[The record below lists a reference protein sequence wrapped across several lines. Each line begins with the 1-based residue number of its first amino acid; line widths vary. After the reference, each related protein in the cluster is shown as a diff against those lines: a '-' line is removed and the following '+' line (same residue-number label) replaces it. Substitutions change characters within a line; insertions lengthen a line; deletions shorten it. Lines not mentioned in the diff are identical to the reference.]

1 MQPVLVV
8 TVVADALR
16 DRAIEIA
23 RKHGAQGISFVA
35 GRGIGFPEHHT
46 FLGLTYMGH
55 EEVLFFALDEKRAR
69 KVEEELN
76 RELQLE
82 QRFKGLAFTLPVM
95 DAMGIDVDRM
105 ALDLDERDTGPG
117 KP

>member
-8 TVVADALR
+8 AVVAEELR

-23 RKHGAQGISFVA
+23 RKHGAQGLTFAA

-46 FLGLTYMGH
+46 FLGLTYMGQ
-55 EEVLFFALDEKRAR
+55 EQALFFALDEKRAR
-69 KVEEELN
+69 RVEAELN

-95 DAMGIDVDRM
+95 DAMGIDVERM
-105 ALDLDERDTGPG
+105 MLDLDEQDTGLG

>member
-8 TVVADALR
+8 AVVADELR

-35 GRGIGFPEHHT
+35 GRGVGFPEHHT
-46 FLGLTYMGH
+46 FLGLTYMGQ
-55 EEVLFFALDEKRAR
+55 EEVLFFALDEKHAR
-69 KVEEELN
+69 KVEAELN
-76 RELQLE
+76 QVLLLE
-82 QRFKGLAFTLPVM
+82 QRFKGLVFTLPVM
-95 DAMGIDVDRM
+95 DAMGIDVERIM
-105 ALDLDERDTGPG
+105 LDLDDRDTGPG

>member
-23 RKHGAQGISFVA
+23 RRHGAQGISFVA

-46 FLGLTYMGH
+46 FFGLTYMGQ
-55 EEVLFFALDEKRAR
+55 EQALFFAPDEKRAR
-69 KVEEELN
+69 RVEAELN

-82 QRFKGLAFTLPVM
+82 QRSMGLVFTLPVM
-95 DAMGIDVDRM
+95 DAMGIDVERM
-105 ALDLDERDTGPG
+105 VLDLDDRDTGPG

>member
-8 TVVADALR
+8 AVVANELR
-16 DRAIEIA
+16 DHAIEIA
-23 RKHGAQGISFVA
+23 KKHGAQGISFVE

-46 FLGLTYMGH
+46 FFGLTYMGQ
-55 EEVLFFALDEKRAR
+55 EEVLLFALDEKHAR
-69 KVEEELN
+69 RVEEELN

-82 QRFKGLAFTLPVM
+82 QRFRGLVFTLPAM

-105 ALDLDERDTGPG
+105 TLDLDNQDAWHDRP
-117 KP
+117 

>member
-8 TVVADALR
+8 AVVANELR

-23 RKHGAQGISFVA
+23 KKYGAQGISFVA

-46 FLGLTYMGH
+46 FLGLTYMGQ
-55 EEVLFFALDEKRAR
+55 EEVLFFALDEKHAR
-69 KVEEELN
+69 RVETELN

-82 QRFKGLAFTLPVM
+82 QRFKGLAFTLPVV
-95 DAMGIDVDRM
+95 DAMGIDVERIT
-105 ALDLDERDTGPG
+105 LDLDNRDTGPG